1 MLNGLVIE
9 KSVQFDCFVGGSSV
23 FVLSGVFADPE
34 MDVILQVVLARFFV
48 GLEFQLN
55 ILNEMKN
62 RRKKAEKEHNYRIY
76 WLVD

>member
-48 GLEFQLN
+48 GLEHNYNYYEFQLN

-62 RRKKAEKEHNYRIY
+62 KRKKAEK
-76 WLVD
+76 DC